1 LAFQKN
7 RLAVKKLNA
16 ASIAAIGSGLFVVL
30 IALALGFFSSRSTEK
45 MLNEHVQLHLQR
57 DALILDQ
64 AMGSITALD
73 QLDADL
79 SLQQHFLA
87 VDSSFSILD
96 KQGMLRAGVKP
107 PAAIAGHSKTT
118 VHFEQGALQMI
129 AYAEQ
134 ADFRNKKYTLL
145 IWRDMSHETKDLVVA
160 RWISFGSALFAGFL
174 GALGVGWVVAK
185 QFQPIDALNSQIA
198 RNKDAFSLRELDIP
212 ARGVEATR
220 LANSYNDV
228 VVDLRNQFR
237 DVERFAEHCAHELRT
252 PLATLRLSIEGDLAK
267 LESSDL
273 NKDGNRPSQLQS
285 QLETLD
291 RLSVLINRLL
301 SLARSR
307 NDHEREA
314 ANLRTIVL
322 AAVDEISPLLEEGGW
337 RVNNQIDPEHRV
349 YCQPAALHQA
359 MIDLLDNCLKHND
372 PYGLIIL
379 SSKQVDRMLLLTVE
393 NVNIAK
399 ARANIAVADLAA
411 NGARLGPENESYG
424 LGQPIV
430 RRLMREMGGSVAWIA
445 QPNGMM
451 VLLHLQKA

>member
-1 LAFQKN
+1 
-7 RLAVKKLNA
+7 VKKLSA
-16 ASIAAIGSGLFVVL
+16 ATIAAIGSGVWVVL
-30 IALALGFFSSRSTEK
+30 LVLGLAYSSYRSTDK
-45 MLNEHVQLHLQR
+45 LLNEHVELHLQR

-64 AMGSITALD
+64 ALGSTTSID
-73 QLDADL
+73 QVDADL

-87 VDSSFSILD
+87 ADSSFSVLD
-96 KQGMLRAGVKP
+96 KQGELRAGIKP
-107 PAAIAGHSKTT
+107 PTLIAGHRKTT
-118 VHFEQGALQMI
+118 VHFEQGAMQMI

-134 ADFRNKKYTLL
+134 ADYQNDKYTLL
-145 IWRDMSHETKDLVVA
+145 IWRDMSHEAKELEIT
-160 RWISFGSALFAGFL
+160 RWAGLASALFAGLL
-174 GALGVGWVVAK
+174 GALGVGWLVSK

-198 RNKDAFSLRELDIP
+198 RNKDAFSLRQLDIP
-212 ARGVEATR
+212 VRGVEATR

-228 VVDLRNQFR
+228 VADLRNQFR

-267 LESSDL
+267 LESSDTDK
-273 NKDGNRPSQLQS
+273 NENRPSQLQS

-291 RLSVLINRLL
+291 RLTVLINRLL
-301 SLARSR
+301 SLARKR
-307 NDHEREA
+307 NDQAREA
-314 ANLRTIVL
+314 ANLRSIVL

-359 MIDLLDNCLKHND
+359 LIDLLDNCLKHND
-372 PYGLIIL
+372 PYGLIVL

-393 NVNIAK
+393 NVNKAK
-399 ARANIAVADLAA
+399 AHANFATTDSAA
-411 NGARLGPENESYG
+411 GVVRQGHENESYG

-430 RRLMREMGGSVAWIA
+430 RRLMREMGGSVAWVA

-451 VLLHLQKA
+451 VLLHLQRA

>member
-1 LAFQKN
+1 
-7 RLAVKKLNA
+7 VKKLSA
-16 ASIAAIGSGLFVVL
+16 ATIAAIGSGIWVVL
-30 IALALGFFSSRSTEK
+30 LALGLAYFSYRSTEK
-45 MLNEHVQLHLQR
+45 LLDEHVELHLQR

-64 AMGSITALD
+64 AMGSISSID

-87 VDSSFSILD
+87 VDSSFSVLD
-96 KQGMLRAGVKP
+96 KQGELRAGIKP
-107 PAAIAGHSKTT
+107 PAVIAGHRKTT
-118 VHFEQGALQMI
+118 VHFEQGAMQMI

-134 ADFRNKKYTLL
+134 AHHRNDKYTLL
-145 IWRDMSHETKDLVVA
+145 IWRDMSHETKELKLT
-160 RWISFGSALFAGFL
+160 RWAGLASALLAGLL
-174 GALGVGWVVAK
+174 GALGVGRVVAK

-237 DVERFAEHCAHELRT
+237 DIERFAEHCAHELRT

-267 LESSDL
+267 LEIGDT
-273 NKDGNRPSQLQS
+273 NKNESRSSQLQS

-291 RLSVLINRLL
+291 RLTVLINRLL
-301 SLARSR
+301 SLARTR
-307 NDHEREA
+307 NDQAREA
-314 ANLRTIVL
+314 ANLRSIVL
-322 AAVDEISPLLEEGGW
+322 AAVDEISPLLEESGW

-359 MIDLLDNCLKHND
+359 LIDLLDNCLKHND
-372 PYGLIIL
+372 PYGLIVL

-399 ARANIAVADLAA
+399 AGPSIVVAASAA
-411 NGARLGPENESYG
+411 DVVRLDQEHESFG

-430 RRLMREMGGSVAWIA
+430 RRIMREMGGSVAWVA